1 MSLIVVAGGK
11 SAAGVTTTATALA
24 AVWPRPAVLADCDPA
39 GGDLALRLRQAD
51 GQWLA
56 RDLGVVGL
64 AADARLGTATLDV
77 AAQVQTGL
85 GGLPVL
91 VGVESGAQAL
101 KIGGLWPAIATALAS
116 VPDVDVIADCGRLFP
131 GLPSEHLVARA
142 NRVVLVTRA
151 TSEAV
156 AHLRHAFEHVRDLPR
171 ADGSRVVEPLVV
183 VIGAPETLRRDVQ
196 QVGVAV
202 AAGRHP
208 ELDVVG
214 LDLDLVAAAGLSG
227 VPTRGLDRS
236 ALVTASRRIAAELYA
251 SVAHRDGSSSVGSPA
266 PADAVKVG

>member
-24 AVWPRPAVLADCDPA
+24 AVWPRPAVLADCDPS
-39 GGDLALRLRQAD
+39 GGDVAIRLRQAD

-56 RDLGVVGL
+56 RDRGLVGL
-64 AADARLGTATLDV
+64 AADARLGTGTLDV
-77 AAQVQTGL
+77 AAQLQAGL

-101 KIGGLWPAIATALAS
+101 KIGGLWPAIGTALAS
-116 VPDVDVIADCGRLFP
+116 LPDTDVIADCGRLFP

-142 NRVVLVTRA
+142 ARVVLVTRA
-151 TSEAV
+151 TVEAV
-156 AHLRHAFEHVRDLPR
+156 AHLRHAFEQVRDLPR
-171 ADGSRVVEPLVV
+171 ADGSRPVEPIVA
-183 VIGAPETLRRDVQ
+183 VIAAPETLRRDVQ

-214 LDLDLVAAAGLSG
+214 LDLDPAAAAGLSG

-236 ALVTASRRIAAELYA
+236 ALVTAARRIAAELYA
-251 SVAHRDGSSSVGSPA
+251 SLSRREDPSPLGSPVA
-266 PADAVKVG
+266 PDAVKVG